1 MKPMKSILSTLAI
14 TLGAL
19 AASLPATAQ
28 LSVRDDLNRVIIVK
42 KPATRVVTLAPFLT
56 EMLFEVGA
64 GDLAVGVDE
73 HSDYPP
79 QAFSVPKVGSGASF
93 SIERIAT
100 LKPDLVLAWKDGIK
114 REDAEHMTQ
123 AGAMV
128 FVASAHQ
135 LEDVTRL
142 MQVIGQLTGR
152 DPTKAIA
159 IYESK
164 LDRLRREN
172 AFKVKLTTFLE
183 IWNRPLTTIS
193 ASHFLAEALEI
204 CRAENVFADRKGSA
218 PKISW
223 EDLASRD
230 PFLIIG
236 NGSASSPEE
245 FRSNWEIRQ
254 SLSAV
259 KGMRLLYLADESISR
274 PGPRTPDGIAKLC
287 AQLDDVRAGK
297 VQQMA
302 ATAQAP
308 AAEGM
313 PLKPSL
319 GPFAPSI
326 ANPVPSQVAGPS
338 APAKLT
344 VPTPLPAAAKAPV
357 AAPAAAAVETPKPP
371 TETPGKRPSQYGM

>member
-19 AASLPATAQ
+19 VACMPAMAQ
-28 LSVRDDLNRVIIVK
+28 LSVRDDLNRVLIVK

-64 GDLAVGVDE
+64 GDLAVGIDE

-79 QAFSVPKVGSGASF
+79 QSFSVPKVGSGAGF
-93 SIERIAT
+93 SIERIAA

-114 REDAEHMTQ
+114 REDVERMSS

-128 FVASAHQ
+128 YVASVRQ
-135 LEDVTRL
+135 LEDISHL

-152 DPTKAIA
+152 DSTKAVA

-172 AFKVKLTTFLE
+172 AFKVKLTTFFE
-183 IWNRPLTTIS
+183 IWNRPLTTI
-193 ASHFLAEALEI
+193 AADHFLAEALEI

-218 PKISW
+218 PKVTW

-245 FRSNWEIRQ
+245 FRSNWEIRP

-274 PGPRTPDGIAKLC
+274 PGPRTPDGIARLC
-287 AQLDDVRAGK
+287 ASLDDVRAGR
-297 VQQMA
+297 VQKSME
-302 ATAQAP
+302 TAQAP
-308 AAEGM
+308 ASDAV

-326 ANPVPSQVAGPS
+326 ANPVPSQAGAPS
-338 APAKLT
+338 APAKLV
-344 VPTPLPAAAKAPV
+344 VPAPPP
-357 AAPAAAAVETPKPP
+357 APAAAAPAPAEPPKPASQ
-371 TETPGKRPSQYGM
+371 TPGKRPSQYGM